1 MRPLYLAIILIA
13 GWTLHG
19 AHWLQAGDG
28 LTVEERARLVKALAV
43 IEARGTNIMP
53 HSNLGV
59 LLGDAAYKEREIG
72 DGRRIPSTV
81 PIYERVAAALAPTN
95 SAVTVTNAGR

>member
-1 MRPLYLAIILIA
+1 MRLFHLAIVLIA
-13 GWTLHG
+13 GWMLPG
-19 AHWLQAGDG
+19 AHMLRAGEG
-28 LTVEERARLVKALAV
+28 LTEAERARLVKALAV

-72 DGRRIPSTV
+72 DGRRIPSTI
-81 PIYERVAAALAPTN
+81 PIYERVARTLTN
-95 SAVTVTNAGR
+95 AIGQGSGTNAGR

>member
-1 MRPLYLAIILIA
+1 MRSFHLAIALIA
-13 GWTLHG
+13 GWMLPG
-19 AHWLQAGDG
+19 ACMLRAGEG
-28 LTVEERARLVKALAV
+28 MTEAERARLVKALAV

-81 PIYERVAAALAPTN
+81 PIYERVAAALARTN
-95 SAVTVTNAGR
+95 SAVTVTNSGR